1 MKKSAYIWILVLA
14 VFIGLIIFIYL
25 RDKNIKAPTFLP
37 RMDPIRGG
45 LGSNGDPKVN
55 CQKELR
61 RGSRGEEVRLLQEW
75 INRNIKEAKNRI
87 KEDGIFGPITES
99 NLRQISIEVLGL
111 VVTSTSLAEIPE
123 LRQYCV

>member
-1 MKKSAYIWILVLA
+1 MKKSSYIWIIVLA
-14 VFIGLIIFIYL
+14 VFIGLIIFIYF
-25 RDKNIKAPTFLP
+25 RGKNFKAPTFLP

-45 LGSNGDPKVN
+45 LDVNGDPKID

-61 RGSRGEEVRLLQEW
+61 RGDRGEEVRILQEW
-75 INRNIKEAKNRI
+75 INRNIRDAKNRI

-99 NLRQISIEVLGL
+99 NLRQVSIEALGL

-123 LRQYCV
+123 LREYCY

>member
-25 RDKNIKAPTFLP
+25 KDKNFKAPTFLP

-45 LGSNGDPKVN
+45 LDLNGDPKID

-75 INRNIKEAKNRI
+75 INRNIREAKNRI
-87 KEDGIFGPITES
+87 EEDGFFGPITES